1 MSENE
6 HEDAFLSCF
15 FNDAVRTQ
23 ANTTDAGYNI
33 TTAMFQK
40 DINKKIYS
48 TIIELMSKSI
58 EIGIVNVRLKFKELY
73 KIPIDMNIVMD
84 LFNQSHSPAYADNYA
99 GYILT
104 DYKKKMLYDLFKN
117 SIDVLKNSTIPDTVL
132 NDLIRDYENISG
144 IITEKINIKTQL
156 DLASEYLEKEQNL
169 IELEASGLGK
179 TGLKIIDEHIF
190 FDTGYT
196 FFIGG
201 RSGTGKTTLGYQ
213 LLQKYCEAY
222 KIKGLFVSL
231 EMPGVPLFRRS
242 LVTQYSEKNLSR
254 LSPDYMKNA
263 IRGNRDV
270 LINEVLEKNKN
281 ILICD
286 TPCLTL
292 SDIERTI
299 NIAKRKYKNL
309 GIICIDYIGYI
320 KADGGKNITEQ
331 IAIIAR
337 GTKELAKKLNIR
349 VMILSQLNR
358 EGGTDG
364 TTPVMLHHFKDS
376 GAIEESA
383 DIAIGMWKSASDKN
397 RIHCEILKNREG
409 ESGVK
414 FDFIKYATFMQ
425 EADLV
430 EDVVEKPSNRSKY
443 QLTRIK

>member
-1 MSENE
+1 MSE
-6 HEDAFLSCF
+6 HEEAFLSCF
-15 FNDAVRTQ
+15 FHDAARTQ

-33 TTAMFQK
+33 TTAMFTS
-40 DINKKIYS
+40 DSNKRLYS
-48 TIIELMSKSI
+48 TITELISKN
-58 EIGIVNVRLKFKELY
+58 IGVDVSNVKLKYKELY
-73 KIPIDMNIVMD
+73 KSSADMNILMD
-84 LFNQSHSPAYADNYA
+84 LMNLSHSPAYADNYA

-104 DYKKKMLYDLFKN
+104 AYKKKMLYDLFKN
-117 SIDVLKNSTIPDTVL
+117 SIDILKKSDIPDTVL

-144 IITEKINIKTQL
+144 IITEKTSIKTQL
-156 DLASEYLEKEQNL
+156 DLASEYLEKEAEL

-179 TGLKIIDEHIF
+179 TGIKMIDENIF
-190 FDTGYT
+190 FDNGYT

-263 IRGNRDV
+263 IRNNRET
-270 LINEVLEKNKN
+270 LITEVLEKNKN

-309 GIICIDYIGYI
+309 GIICVDYIGYI

-331 IAIIAR
+331 VAIIAR

-364 TTPVMLHHFKDS
+364 TTPVSLHHFKDS

-383 DIAIGMWKSASDKN
+383 DIAIGMWKSSSDKN

-409 ESGVK
+409 ESGIK

-430 EDVVEKPSNRSKY
+430 EDVEEKPVNRSKY
-443 QLTRIK
+443 QVTKVK

>member
-1 MSENE
+1 
-6 HEDAFLSCF
+6 
-15 FNDAVRTQ
+15 
-23 ANTTDAGYNI
+23 
-33 TTAMFQK
+33 MFTS
-40 DINKKIYS
+40 DSNKRLYS
-48 TIIELMSKSI
+48 TITELISKN
-58 EIGIVNVRLKFKELY
+58 IGVDVSNVKLKYKELY
-73 KIPIDMNIVMD
+73 KSSADMNILMD
-84 LFNQSHSPAYADNYA
+84 LMNLSHSPAYADNYA

-104 DYKKKMLYDLFKN
+104 AYKKKMLYDLFKN
-117 SIDVLKNSTIPDTVL
+117 SIDVLKNSTIPDAVL

-156 DLASEYLEKEQNL
+156 DLANEFLEKETEL

-179 TGLKIIDEHIF
+179 TGIKVIDEHIF
-190 FDTGYT
+190 FDSGYT

-263 IRGNRDV
+263 IRGNRDI
-270 LINEVLEKNKN
+270 LIMEVLEKNKN
-281 ILICD
+281 ILVCD
-286 TPCLTL
+286 TPCLSL
-292 SDIERTI
+292 ADIERTI

-331 IAIIAR
+331 VAIIAR

-409 ESGVK
+409 ESGIK

-430 EDVVEKPSNRSKY
+430 EDVEEKPVNRSKY
-443 QLTRIK
+443 QVTKVK